1 MNARYLFSTLMCM
14 LILSAWPAK
23 AQLYIKNKVLTVKD
37 GLSDNRITC
46 FYQDP
51 TGFMWIGTKNGLN
64 RYDGRHIRI
73 FKPDQVNGISN
84 EIINDITGTA
94 DGKIWVA
101 TMNGLNMF
109 DPAKDEWKTWYAGD
123 ITKGTL
129 PNNLV
134 WDLHLDAAGKLW
146 IASDIRELSYI
157 DTRNFSFNYFNWPGF
172 AKSLPSTIVSK
183 GYHSIKK
190 ISPDTDQGL
199 WLGTN
204 RGLARL
210 DFANASFSFMPG
222 GYHAE
227 LFDMFAD
234 SINKQVF
241 ITYQTGG
248 LVVFDQKKNT
258 AAKINPEPAPFPSK
272 TFEPFSLSS
281 SWMAHE
287 AGLLEIQAK
296 QNVFRLHRHIPT
308 FSGSILPGSIKSVY
322 TDRHGTRWVATPNG
336 CIYVDSD
343 NPILSFLPLLPIN
356 SREAVN
362 RMTGLLY
369 NRTGK
374 EYFICSENPA
384 RVWIIPAGGGPINEL
399 ANDSRGKPFSSCYA
413 IREDSGGDIW
423 LLTSD
428 MPYRYD
434 RRNQSFDPFPIPG
447 IPKGALFRDIAK
459 DMNGNLWF
467 ATFNAGLLFYNQASG
482 RIDSLPRKLRHLKSS
497 VTSLYARPNQSGL
510 WIGTLGYD
518 LHHYLPGTD
527 SLELFY
533 KKHNDSVTE
542 VLNMV
547 NHLSADQDGLIWVST
562 ISGGVLK
569 IDVDKGKYQKFDMKS
584 GLRNNQA
591 LSTCGDERSNT
602 WILSGNSISAINKQG
617 QTFHWLND
625 LSAFGISAFDADLN
639 AGHDIIY
646 DPDRKRVL
654 AAGGGGLLMFE
665 PYSGNKIKEYPL
677 VITKIEYNGKAYTLT
692 PDQTALHRCK
702 VQRNGSLSV
711 EFAGLYFGQSADL
724 RIEYML
730 EGYDKEWIRADDR
743 LLAVY
748 QKMPSGNYQFRLRAV
763 NQDAETITS
772 LGNLAVSVNPSVWES
787 PLFIVLLIAM
797 LIGISYAVIH
807 NLRNRIREERVL
819 KRFATS
825 LFGQKSI
832 DDIFWT
838 TAEQCVALM
847 KLEDCVLYQLDESR
861 QVLLQKA
868 AAGPKSPYTDRY
880 IFNPIEI
887 LIGKGIVGTVAKT
900 LKPELIRNTGKDSR
914 YIIDDQS
921 RLSEIAV
928 PVIVEGKAFGVIDSE
943 HPQKGFYTKADLHLL
958 EKMAAICA
966 ERISKYL
973 VEERIRARIARDLHD
988 ELGSTLTSINIMSKV
1003 AMSPAQGEGQ
1013 VRQYLEKI
1021 KEHSSR
1027 IMESMG
1033 DMVWAIN
1040 PSNDSL
1046 EKFIIRLKEYTA
1058 ELLEPTGMTYSFDL
1072 HGNLSEIKLN
1082 LEERKDLYLVA
1093 KEAIHNA
1100 VKYSGAGHLDIRIR
1114 LADHQLSLEVE
1125 DNGKGFRE
1133 EVVGSGNGLIN
1144 MAERAR
1150 DMQAELVIDTKPGR
1164 GTVIRLVKHIT

>member
-1 MNARYLFSTLMCM
+1 MNVRYIFFTLMY
-14 LILSAWPAK
+14 LLLLSAWPAK
-23 AQLYIKNKVLTVKD
+23 AQLYIKNKVLTIKD
-37 GLSDNRITC
+37 GLSDNRVTC

-64 RYDGRHIRI
+64 RYDGRHFRI
-73 FKPDQVNGISN
+73 FKPDQANGISN
-84 EIINDITGTA
+84 EIINDITGTS

-123 ITKGTL
+123 ITKGAL
-129 PNNLV
+129 PNSLV
-134 WDLHLDAAGKLW
+134 WDLHLDASGKLW

-157 DTRNFSFNYFNWPGF
+157 DTRNFSFHYFNWPGF
-172 AKSLPSTIVSK
+172 VKSQPENLVPK

-190 ISPDTDQGL
+190 ILPDANQGL

-210 DFANASFSFMPG
+210 DPSNASFSFMPG

-241 ITYQTGG
+241 ITFQSGG
-248 LVVFDQKKNT
+248 LVVFDPNKKT
-258 AAKINPEPAPFPSK
+258 ATKINPEPAPFPSK
-272 TFEPFSLSS
+272 IFEPFNQSS

-287 AGLLEIQAK
+287 GGLLEIQSK
-296 QNVFRLHRHIPT
+296 QNNLRLHRHIPT

-322 TDRHGTRWVATPNG
+322 TDRHGIRWVGTPNG
-336 CIYVDSD
+336 CMYVDSD
-343 NPILSFLPLLPIN
+343 NPVLSFIPLLPIN

-362 RMTGLLY
+362 HMTGLLY

-374 EYFICSENPA
+374 EYLVCSENPA
-384 RVWIIPAGGGPINEL
+384 RVWIIPAGGGPMIEL
-399 ANDSRGKPFSSCYA
+399 DKDSRGLPFSSCYA
-413 IREDSGGDIW
+413 IREDAGGDIW

-434 RRNQSFDPFPIPG
+434 RTNHAFTPFPLPG
-447 IPKGALFRDIAK
+447 IPKGALFRDIVK
-459 DMNGNLWF
+459 DMHGNLWF
-467 ATFNAGLLFYNQASG
+467 ATFNAGLLYYNKSSG
-482 RIDSLPRKLRHLKSS
+482 RIDSLPVKLRHLKTS
-497 VTSLYARPNQSGL
+497 VTSLYANPQKNEL

-518 LHHYLPGTD
+518 LHHYLPDTD
-527 SLELFY
+527 SLELFH
-533 KKHNDSVTE
+533 KKQKDSVTE
-542 VLNMV
+542 FLNMV
-547 NHLSADQDGLIWVST
+547 NHLRADQDGHIWVST
-562 ISGGVLK
+562 SSGGVFR
-569 IDVDKGKYQKFDMKS
+569 INAGNGQFQKFDMKS

-591 LSTCGDERSNT
+591 LATCVDERSNT
-602 WILSGNSISAINKQG
+602 WILSGNSISAINRQG
-617 QTFHWLND
+617 QTVHWLND

-639 AGHDIIY
+639 AGHDILF

-654 AAGGGGLLMFE
+654 AAGGGGLLIFE
-665 PYSGNKIKEYPL
+665 PYSGNKVKEFPL
-677 VITKIEYNGKAYTLT
+677 VITRIEYNGKVYTLF
-692 PDQTALHRCK
+692 PDQMASHRCK

-711 EFAGLYFGQSADL
+711 EFAGLYFGQSSDI

-748 QKMPSGNYQFRLRAV
+748 QKMPSGNYRFRLRAV
-763 NQDAETITS
+763 NQDAETVTS
-772 LGNLAVSVNPSVWES
+772 LDNFSVSVNRSIWEQ
-787 PLFIVLLIAM
+787 PLFIGFLVAM
-797 LIGISYAVIH
+797 IIGISFAVIN

-887 LIGKGIVGTVAKT
+887 PIGKGIVGTVAKT
-900 LKPELIRNTGKDSR
+900 LQPELIRNTGKDSR

-928 PVIVEGKAFGVIDSE
+928 PILVEGKAFGVIDSE
-943 HPQKGFYTKADLHLL
+943 HPQKGFYSKADLQLL

-1003 AMSPAQGEGQ
+1003 AMSPAQGESQ

-1027 IMESMG
+1027 VMESMG

-1046 EKFIIRLKEYTA
+1046 EKFIIRLKEYAA
-1058 ELLEPTGMTYSFDL
+1058 EMLEPTEMTYSFDMV
-1072 HGNLSEIKLN
+1072 GNLSEIKLN

-1114 LADHQLSLEVE
+1114 LTDHQLSLEVE

-1164 GTVIRLVKHIT
+1164 GTVIRLIKHIT